1 MLRRLSPK
9 ERIALFVEQWEPAI
23 RRAFLAAIE
32 DITSRITLRLIV
44 EAMERGDL
52 VRALDAMH
60 IEREAFGGLETA
72 LAETFNAGGVMA
84 AEDMNLREPDSSRVV
99 FRFGVRNPEAENWLR
114 SHSASLVTR
123 IVDEQ
128 RENTRGALA
137 AGLARGDNPRVTAL
151 NIVGRVSRP
160 SGTRTGGLVGLSGS
174 HQAAVEK
181 ARLAL
186 SSGDV
191 AGMRAY
197 LALDRRDARFDGTIR
212 KAIAEGRALDR
223 NAVARITGRLAGS
236 YLKLRG
242 EMIARTETLTA
253 LNASRDQAWRQAIA
267 SGKVD
272 ARFVTKTWRATF
284 DRRTRDTHAILHGQS
299 VGFGDAFVSVS
310 GARLLFP
317 GDPASPASEHV
328 NCRCTMEVKVDY
340 TGQYLARRAS

>member
-9 ERIALFVEQWEPAI
+9 ERISLFVEQWEPAI

-52 VRALDAMH
+52 ARALDAMH

-72 LAETFNAGGVMA
+72 IAEAFNAGGVMA
-84 AEDMNLREPDSSRVV
+84 AEDMNLREPDGSRIV

-114 SHSASLVTR
+114 QHSATLVTR

-128 RENTRGALA
+128 RENIRAALA
-137 AGLARGDNPRVTAL
+137 SGLSRGDNPRTTAL
-151 NIVGRVSRP
+151 DIVGRVSRP
-160 SGTRTGGLVGLSGS
+160 SGARTGGVIGLSGP
-174 HQAAVEK
+174 HLAAVEK

-186 SSGDV
+186 SSGDI

-197 LALDRRDARFDGTIR
+197 LALERRDKRFDATIR
-212 KAIAEGRALDR
+212 KAMSEGRALDR
-223 NAVARITGRLAGS
+223 DAVARITGRLSDS

-242 EMIARTETLTA
+242 DMIARTETLMA
-253 LNASRDQAWRQAIA
+253 LNGSRDHAWRQAIA

-272 ARFVTKTWRATF
+272 AQFVTKTWRATF
-284 DRRTRDTHAILHGQS
+284 DRRTRDTHAILHGKT
-299 VGFGDAFVSVS
+299 VGFGEAFVSIS
-310 GARLLFP
+310 GARLMFP

-340 TGQYLARRAS
+340 TGQFLARRAS